1 MRPGRLPELYT
12 RTVDEAGATVV
23 PETALTNMSA
33 DLADAAVELPESFA
47 FMSNGDEL
55 TGYVVKPVGYEPG
68 KKYPGI
74 LWVHGGPKCDM
85 GNVFNHEIAYL
96 SGLGYF
102 VFYTNP
108 HGAGGHGQKFAASIF
123 GGLGQMDFQDLMTFT
138 DQVLERYPDIDAEH
152 LAEMGGSYG
161 GFMTNWIIG
170 HTDRFCCCNS
180 QRSISNWVSMFG
192 VSDIGYYFADDQTCG
207 WPWDNVEAMWD
218 QSPLKYADRA
228 RTPTLFLHADC
239 DYRCPLEQGLQM
251 YTALKVHDVPARLVV
266 FKGENHELSRSGK
279 PQARVRRL
287 AEIAN
292 WYGVWLKGDPEGEPS
307 LRG

>member
-1 MRPGRLPELYT
+1 
-12 RTVDEAGATVV
+12 
-23 PETALTNMSA
+23 
-33 DLADAAVELPESFA
+33 
-47 FMSNGDEL
+47 
-55 TGYVVKPVGYEPG
+55 
-68 KKYPGI
+68 
-74 LWVHGGPKCDM
+74 
-85 GNVFNHEIAYL
+85 
-96 SGLGYF
+96 
-102 VFYTNP
+102 
-108 HGAGGHGQKFAASIF
+108 
-123 GGLGQMDFQDLMTFT
+123 
-138 DQVLERYPDIDAEH
+138 
-152 LAEMGGSYG
+152 
-161 GFMTNWIIG
+161 MTNWIIG

-180 QRSISNWVSMFG
+180 QRSIGNWVSMFG

-207 WPWDNVEAMWD
+207 WPWGNVEAMWD

-228 RTPTLFLHADC
+228 KTPTLFLHADC